1 MRIRIR
7 TGKNGDW
14 SKSGSGSRSLKI
26 YWFFFN
32 KTKFSNYLSHVF
44 RLFLCK
50 TYWTIHKSGN
60 FNNTF
65 LQKFR
70 FGFLQFLDD
79 ILPLGSGSV
88 DSDPGSQNFADPT
101 DPDPKHCLIFLKI
114 FLLIN
119 KIFFNFSLG
128 LFGIFYSK
136 N

>member
-26 YWFFFN
+26 YWFFLTKQSFQIICLMFFAYFYA
-32 KTKFSNYLSHVF
+32 KT
-44 RLFLCK
+44 C
-50 TYWTIHKSGN
+50 WTIQKSGN

-65 LQKFR
+65 FQKFR

-79 ILPLGSGSV
+79 ILPLGFGSV